1 MAHVEKYEGVS
12 PGIGNHGAATD
23 LDFVATTHAC
33 ASDGSETLGCLLG
46 IVYEQIDLQAGL
58 LGLNDQFGIRFG

>member
-1 MAHVEKYEGVS
+1 VAHVEKYEGVS

-33 ASDGSETLGCLLG
+33 ASDGNETLGCLLG

>member
-1 MAHVEKYEGVS
+1 VAHVEKHKRVP

-23 LDFVATTHAC
+23 LDFVWTADGG
-33 ASDGSETLGCLLG
+33 ASDGNETLGRLLG
-46 IVYEQIDLQAGL
+46 IVYEQIDLQARL